1 MATGVKRELVISILI
16 DGHGREDYLNPFDRD
31 SEIGQYY
38 RNNVIVHSTSAVPDI
53 SALMSAPIARTII
66 GRIIDKF
73 SEVPASETR
82 EIVNAF
88 AREIKKEYQDLAFK
102 HEHLDTTD
110 RVGDPKYLSEVSNLI
125 AYLANKEY
133 FFYKTVRGDKIEDT
147 CGITITDIRQK
158 ITHVDG
164 EVSYEIVRFPARE
177 FNLIHKIGV
186 ESFAELLLNNLGI
199 GQDVDLETIFR
210 ILGFSR
216 RTDTLASITLVE
228 LYEFFK
234 LLEIDY
240 VNIFD
245 LTCRDCK
252 TRKLTEDEIADIGN
266 AEFFVSRNAKA
277 FGDRTKKRRNKK
289 NKKKKK
295 TRNNI

>member
-1 MATGVKRELVISILI
+1 MITGVKRELIISII
-16 DGHGREDYLNPFDRD
+16 IHGHGREDYLNPFDRD
-31 SEIGQYY
+31 SDIGQYY
-38 RNNVIVHSTSAVPDI
+38 RNNVIVHSTSVVPDLHAI
-53 SALMSAPIARTII
+53 MSAPFARNLT
-66 GRIIDKF
+66 GKIIDRF
-73 SEVPASETR
+73 TEVPASETR

-88 AREIKKEYQDLAFK
+88 AQEIKKKYHDLAVK
-102 HEHLDTTD
+102 NEHLDKSH
-110 RVGDPKYLSEVSNLI
+110 RIGDPKYLSEVSNLI

-133 FFYKTVRGDKIEDT
+133 FFYKTVRGDAIADI
-147 CGITITDIRQK
+147 CGITVTDIRQK
-158 ITHVDG
+158 ITHIDG
-164 EVSYEIVRFPARE
+164 GVSYEIVGFPAYTGE

-199 GQDVDLETIFR
+199 GHNIDLETIFTS
-210 ILGFSR
+210 LGFSR
-216 RTDTLASITLVE
+216 KSDTLASITLVE

-234 LLEIDY
+234 LLEIDF

-277 FGDRTKKRRNKK
+277 FGRTKKRRNKK
-289 NKKKKK
+289 NKKKNKS
-295 TRNNI
+295 RNK